1 MFIFILIG
9 ILYVVFAFHEP
20 PAAIAHFF
28 PIPIV
33 SVFFAPERRKKL
45 GRITLGALMIALGV
59 VDALSPLYYRIF
71 GWHPSMSG
79 PSIAGTALGILLLA
93 VLGLARWKRAGEI
106 VEADEAERRAQRES
120 FEMLKHDPRFLHLLR
135 YLYARGCHTTFDRTP
150 NPSTYRVVYIDL
162 WDAKWQRLLAP
173 QGGSANMLVA
183 YLERGIAPKRLK
195 VALDVA
201 TGNCT
206 ESEPGLMGWGG
217 LVPLHPRGA

>member
-9 ILYVVFAFHEP
+9 ILYLVFAFHEP

-45 GRITLGALMIALGV
+45 GRITLGALLITLGIG
-59 VDALSPLYYRIF
+59 DALSPLYYRLF

-79 PSIAGTALGILLLA
+79 RSITGTALGIVLLGLLA
-93 VLGLARWKRAGEI
+93 AARWKRAGEV
-106 VEADEAERRAQRES
+106 VEADEAERRAQWAS
-120 FEMLKHDPRFLHLLR
+120 FEMLKRDPRFLHLQR
-135 YLYARGCHTTFDRTP
+135 YLYAKGCHTTFERAPD
-150 NPSTYRVVYIDL
+150 PSTYRVLYIDL

-173 QGGSANMLVA
+173 QGGSAHMLVA
-183 YLERGIAPKRLK
+183 YLERGAAPKRLK
-195 VALDVA
+195 VALDVP

-206 ESEPGLMGWGG
+206 ETEVGLLGWGG
-217 LVPLHPRGA
+217 LIPLDPRDA